1 MNKNLIFIILLI
13 CIIIVVFKHSCKEE
27 FKPFFTHNNSE
38 KKKKLPPGNW
48 SNSCQLLDLRYPL
61 IWAECKNKKGIYKMA
76 SKDLSRCLSKNLSNI
91 DGELHCDNN

>member
-1 MNKNLIFIILLI
+1 MNKNLVFIILLI

-27 FKPFFTHNNSE
+27 FKPFFTHNIGE
-38 KKKKLPPGNW
+38 KKKLPPGNW
-48 SNSCQLLDLRYPL
+48 SDSCQLLDFRYPL
-61 IWAECKNKKGIYKMA
+61 IWAECKNKKGIYKIA

>member
-13 CIIIVVFKHSCKEE
+13 YVIILVFKNSYKEE
-27 FKPFFTHNNSE
+27 FRPIIHNNR
-38 KKKKLPPGNW
+38 KKKNLPPGNW
-48 SNSCQLLDLRYPL
+48 SNSCQLLDFRYPL

>member
-1 MNKNLIFIILLI
+1 MNKILIILLI
-13 CIIIVVFKHSCKEE
+13 FITLLFLKKKLCNEE
-27 FKPFFTHNNSE
+27 FESVIHNNVE
-38 KKKKLPPGNW
+38 KKKIPPGNW
-48 SNSCQLLDLRYPL
+48 NDSCLLLDYRYPL

>member
-13 CIIIVVFKHSCKEE
+13 YVIILVFKNSCKEE
-27 FKPFFTHNNSE
+27 FKPIVHNSNGE
-38 KKKKLPPGNW
+38 KKNLPPGNW
-48 SNSCQLLDLRYPL
+48 SDSCQLLDFRYPL

-91 DGELHCDNN
+91 DGELHCDND

>member
-1 MNKNLIFIILLI
+1 MNKILIILLI
-13 CIIIVVFKHSCKEE
+13 FITLLFLKKKLCKEE
-27 FKPFFTHNNSE
+27 FKSIIYNV

-48 SNSCQLLDLRYPL
+48 NDSCLLLDYRYPL
-61 IWAECKNKKGIYKMA
+61 IWAECKNKKGIYKTA

>member
-1 MNKNLIFIILLI
+1 MNKNFLLIILLI
-13 CIIIVVFKHSCKEE
+13 YVIIFIFKNLFKEE
-27 FKPFFTHNNSE
+27 FKPIIHYSNGIN
-38 KKKKLPPGNW
+38 KNLPPGNW
-48 SNSCQLLDLRYPL
+48 SYSCQLLDFRYPL